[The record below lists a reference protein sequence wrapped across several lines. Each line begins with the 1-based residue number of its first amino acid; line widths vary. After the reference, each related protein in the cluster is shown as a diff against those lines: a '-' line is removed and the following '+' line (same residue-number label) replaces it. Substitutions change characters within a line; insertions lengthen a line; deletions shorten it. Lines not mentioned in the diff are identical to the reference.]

1 MTTLQK
7 QIRLVSSRNSVTD
20 ERPQARQGIGG
31 AREIGVELAPLALPR
46 RAQVV
51 VVLETGHVRLAAE
64 SHREIL
70 VAAGHLDDR
79 ARGNRRAVAESDAQ
93 RRSVRPAY
101 REVEHQ
107 SAAVVRLR
115 YHLELFHLGVQ
126 RQVVLL

>member
-31 AREIGVELAPLALPR
+31 AREIGVELAALALPR

-79 ARGNRRAVAESDAQ
+79 ARGNRRAVVESDAQ
-93 RRSVRPAY
+93 RRGFPGGTRS
-101 REVEHQ
+101 EEHTSELQ
-107 SAAVVRLR
+107 SPCNLV
-115 YHLELFHLGVQ
+115 
-126 RQVVLL
+126 